1 MDIKGKR
8 TATGLHSG
16 GSHAARR
23 DCRTIAAVS
32 VVDLGPCRLEG
43 RVSVA
48 MNCGSWS
55 CWPKVDCYHASKSR
69 RRRLCGSRGLFRQL
83 LQFGAGAK
91 DDETLL
97 GHTIDGV
104 EDEFRR
110 RRGSRRVQEGRK
122 VDPKSF
128 EVPRRSGEQSK

>member
-1 MDIKGKR
+1 MEEMLRDIKGKQ
-8 TATGLHSG
+8 TATGLRSG

-23 DCRTIAAVS
+23 NCRTTAAVS

-55 CWPKVDCYHASKSR
+55 CWPKVDCYHASRSR
-69 RRRLCGSRGLFRQL
+69 RRRLCGSHGLSRQL

-91 DDETLL
+91 DDETSLR
-97 GHTIDGV
+97 HTIYGV
-104 EDEFRR
+104 ENEFRCR
-110 RRGSRRVQEGRK
+110 RDSRRMQ
-122 VDPKSF
+122 
-128 EVPRRSGEQSK
+128 